1 MRLILLG
8 APGAG
13 KGTQAE
19 MLMKY
24 YKIPTISTGNI
35 FREHISNKTDLGQQA
50 TKYMDAGQLVPDELV
65 IELVKDRITRD
76 DCKNGMI
83 FDGFPRTIP
92 QAEAL
97 DNMLNDLGI
106 SIDYV
111 INVDVPDENIIERM
125 SGRRVCSKCGA
136 SYHIKYKK
144 EKSEGN
150 CDECESTL
158 VQRGDDKEETVKNRL
173 EVYHMQTKPLID
185 YYAKQN
191 KVLYIDGTADVIKV
205 HESIM
210 KLLGEN

>member
-50 TKYMDAGQLVPDELV
+50 TKYMDAGLLVPDELV

-97 DNMLNDLGI
+97 DKMLNDLGI

-111 INVDVPDENIIERM
+111 INVDVPDKHIIERM

-136 SYHIKYKK
+136 SYHIIYKK
-144 EKSEGN
+144 EKLEGS
-150 CDECESTL
+150 CDECESIL
-158 VQRGDDKEETVKNRL
+158 IQRVDDKEETVKNRL
-173 EVYHMQTKPLID
+173 KVYHDQTQPLIE
-185 YYAKQN
+185 YYDNQN
-191 KVLYIDGTADVIKV
+191 KVLYIDGTEDVMKV
-205 HESIM
+205 HDSIM

>member
-35 FREHISNKTDLGQQA
+35 FREHISNKTDLGKQA

-97 DNMLNDLGI
+97 DKMLNDLGI

-111 INVDVPDENIIERM
+111 IDVDVPDENIIERM

-136 SYHIKYKK
+136 SYHTKHKK
-144 EKSEGN
+144 EKLEGN
-150 CDECESTL
+150 CDECASTL
-158 VQRGDDKEETVKNRL
+158 MQRVDDKEETVKNRL
-173 EVYHMQTKPLID
+173 QVYHMQTKPLIE
-185 YYAKQN
+185 YYNKQN

-205 HESIM
+205 HDSIM